1 MLTGLSTQKSYK
13 PISLEICYIGEIL
26 FKLSALHGQIL
37 FPCFSSGK
45 TEFQR
50 VSMNRA
56 RRSVKFERRPSQRYS
71 RRPQFEGQDSEK
83 ERKASLEVEAAAN
96 T

>member
-1 MLTGLSTQKSYK
+1 MLYLSS
-13 PISLEICYIGEIL
+13 C
-26 FKLSALHGQIL
+26 
-37 FPCFSSGK
+37 SGK

-71 RRPQFEGQDSEK
+71 RRPQFEGQDS
-83 ERKASLEVEAAAN
+83 RKDTKVSLEMDTTAN
-96 T
+96 M

>member
-1 MLTGLSTQKSYK
+1 MSYLAELS
-13 PISLEICYIGEIL
+13 IFLC
-26 FKLSALHGQIL
+26 
-37 FPCFSSGK
+37 SGK

-71 RRPQFEGQDSEK
+71 RRPKFDGDHSEK
-83 ERKASLEVEAAAN
+83 KKDISLSMKIDGAVWVQRSIDTNSSDFSKAN
-96 T
+96 